1 MKNNILK
8 SIPHEKRKRLLKEF
22 YRQTNKR
29 IKLYHWI
36 SIFSA
41 IVVLL
46 SAIASIYCLMSILII
61 RQLFTELYIS
71 AAIFTLCGLISLF
84 CMVKCETE
92 FLCWVQDTNK
102 IDDNGN

>member
-1 MKNNILK
+1 MKNNISK

-29 IKLYHWI
+29 IKLYHRI
-36 SIFSA
+36 SIFST

-46 SAIASIYCLMSILII
+46 SAIASIYCLVSILLI

-84 CMVKCETE
+84 CMAKCETE

-102 IDDNGN
+102 IDENGN